1 MFSRVFQEIWDSVE
15 AHYADL
21 LPYER
26 YMACRQC
33 GIIYY
38 YRKREPELT
47 PKVDKDIR
55 DNIKSTLTLDFSE
68 SDLASD
74 AYPGPATF
82 GLMVDGSA
90 RNWLVY
96 WKSPFA
102 SGPFVIRI
110 L

>member
-1 MFSRVFQEIWDSVE
+1 MQNVASMRDRIDELIKEIWDSVE

-68 SDLASD
+68 SDLASSGND
-74 AYPGPATF
+74 AEE
-82 GLMVDGSA
+82 
-90 RNWLVY
+90 
-96 WKSPFA
+96 
-102 SGPFVIRI
+102 
-110 L
+110 

>member
-1 MFSRVFQEIWDSVE
+1 MTPGVEIYFLGEAPVSYATQSFSTTDGKNPCVI
-15 AHYADL
+15 Y
-21 LPYER
+21 
-26 YMACRQC
+26 ACRPMD
-33 GIIYY
+33 
-38 YRKREPELT
+38 REGWDAVTTELT
-47 PKVDKDIR
+47 
-55 DNIKSTLTLDFSE
+55 E

-82 GLMVDGSA
+82 GLMVDGSS

>member
-1 MFSRVFQEIWDSVE
+1 MTNQDYINNIARLKEIESAVKNPETSLDRIDELIKEIWDSVE

-68 SDLASD
+68 SDLASSGND
-74 AYPGPATF
+74 AEE
-82 GLMVDGSA
+82 
-90 RNWLVY
+90 
-96 WKSPFA
+96 
-102 SGPFVIRI
+102 
-110 L
+110 